1 MYCKRFDFFMNS
13 DSAMIKINMKEFRF
27 VYLQKTHE
35 IILLTALRVLF
46 ANYHCFLL
54 FIKAMRIF
62 KSKLNVNEKVVIR
75 PSTVLFFLH
84 LNFLGHS
91 LGQFFS

>member
-1 MYCKRFDFFMNS
+1 MERFDFSMNT
-13 DSAMIKINMKEFRF
+13 DCGMIKINMKEFRF

-35 IILLTALRVLF
+35 IILLMAF
-46 ANYHCFLL
+46 MYSLL
-54 FIKAMRIF
+54 IIVVSFCSLKLGEYF
-62 KSKLNVNEKVVIR
+62 KSRLNVNEKVVIR

-91 LGQFFS
+91 LGPFFG